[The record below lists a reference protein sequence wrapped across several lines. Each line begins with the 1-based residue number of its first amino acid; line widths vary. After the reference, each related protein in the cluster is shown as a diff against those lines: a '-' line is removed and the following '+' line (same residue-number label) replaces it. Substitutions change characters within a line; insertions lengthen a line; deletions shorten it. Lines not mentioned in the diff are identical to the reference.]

1 MEIAPQP
8 FMSVG
13 RICVRTV
20 HVAEPGENA
29 REAARR
35 MASKGVG
42 TLIVLDHDRRPV
54 GFVTDRDLMFHCVAE
69 GRDPGRTTLET
80 VMSAPVVTA
89 AEDLP
94 IEDALV
100 RMAETRVRRLAVVDA
115 AGRLAG
121 LLALDDVLELFAEE
135 FATIGRLMR
144 GTG

>member
-1 MEIAPQP
+1 
-8 FMSVG
+8 MSVG

-35 MASKGVG
+35 MANKGVG
-42 TLIVLDHDRRPV
+42 TLIVLDQDRRPV

-69 GRDPGRTTLET
+69 GRDPNLTTLET

-89 AEDLP
+89 ADDLP
-94 IEDALV
+94 IEDALA
-100 RMAETRVRRLAVVDA
+100 RMAETRVRRLAIVDA
-115 AGRLAG
+115 AGHLVG

-135 FATIGRLMR
+135 FAAIGRLLR
-144 GTG
+144 GSG